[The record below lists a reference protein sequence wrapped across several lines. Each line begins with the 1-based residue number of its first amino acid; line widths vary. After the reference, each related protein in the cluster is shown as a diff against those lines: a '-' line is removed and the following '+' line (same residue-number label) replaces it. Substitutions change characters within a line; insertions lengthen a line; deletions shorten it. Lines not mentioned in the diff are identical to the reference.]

1 MIPVAGK
8 AQTGPYVPAFT
19 EQGYA
24 CFRGVYSASQVETF
38 HAIYERAVA
47 DWQFA
52 AGTEDPPDAVGG
64 LLERFPREVF
74 PALTH
79 PVLLGFAEAVMG
91 PFVQLDSAVVNSDP
105 PVTPDQRRQPVMWH
119 RDRFG
124 SVPSGAYV
132 RPASIVFLS
141 YLQPM
146 TDAAGP
152 LRVVPGSHREARL
165 LSGGELRAPL
175 PDEVLIR
182 AEPGD
187 VVAIHHNLL
196 HSGTRNTS
204 DHDRR
209 FLGFIYNLS
218 TLRAEDNFAGPNCRA
233 LADSARRA
241 SDRRLLRLL
250 GEDPL
255 IFPRQNSGFT
265 TGHESD
271 WQRWH
276 NEDTA
281 FAKEAAAIAATSH
294 RVRSLLGLPQR
305 RTEAPVGT
313 TGSQ

>member
-124 SVPSGAYV
+124 SVP
-132 RPASIVFLS
+132 
-141 YLQPM
+141 
-146 TDAAGP
+146 
-152 LRVVPGSHREARL
+152 
-165 LSGGELRAPL
+165 
-175 PDEVLIR
+175 
-182 AEPGD
+182 
-187 VVAIHHNLL
+187 
-196 HSGTRNTS
+196 
-204 DHDRR
+204 
-209 FLGFIYNLS
+209 
-218 TLRAEDNFAGPNCRA
+218 
-233 LADSARRA
+233 
-241 SDRRLLRLL
+241 
-250 GEDPL
+250 
-255 IFPRQNSGFT
+255 
-265 TGHESD
+265 
-271 WQRWH
+271 
-276 NEDTA
+276 
-281 FAKEAAAIAATSH
+281 
-294 RVRSLLGLPQR
+294 
-305 RTEAPVGT
+305 
-313 TGSQ
+313 